1 MTRAAG
7 TQAAAAA
14 IRAPLAGVLDLAR
27 RRLRRTIIVVAA
39 AWILTF
45 AFAQEILVLLAQP
58 LTHAWENHRAELGA
72 PSLHFSALVEPF
84 WVYMTLAFWIGLF
97 VSSPFLFHQ
106 LWSALTRLR
115 RPSRRSMATPF
126 AAATTLCFAV
136 GAAFCYFV
144 VLPLAF
150 DFFLGYAT
158 RNLAHMSS
166 SLGFDVELGKPM
178 ALRPALYLEPYLA
191 LTIRMLVAF
200 GLVFELPI
208 VILFL
213 SSIGLVTHR
222 TMWRFNRWAIV
233 LAFVIAAILTPGPD
247 IVSQVAMAVPLVVL
261 YNLSI
266 LIALVMTRRREK
278 ATADAS

>member
-7 TQAAAAA
+7 TRPADAVRPA
-14 IRAPLAGVLDLAR
+14 LAGFLDLAR
-27 RRLRRTIIVVAA
+27 RRLRRTIIVVGLS
-39 AWILTF
+39 WILTF
-45 AFAQEILVLLAQP
+45 AFAQEIMVLLAQP

-72 PSLHFSALVEPF
+72 PALHFSALVEPF

-97 VSSPFLFHQ
+97 VASPFLFHQ
-106 LWSALTRLR
+106 LWRALTRLR
-115 RPSRRSMATPF
+115 SPGRRGMATPF

-150 DFFLGYAT
+150 DFFLGYASQ
-158 RNLAHMSS
+158 NLAHMSS
-166 SLGFDVELGKPM
+166 ALGLDVELGKPL
-178 ALRPALYLEPYLA
+178 ALKPALYLEPYLA

-208 VILFL
+208 AILFL

-222 TMWRFNRWAIV
+222 SMWRFNRWAIV
-233 LAFVIAAILTPGPD
+233 LAFVIAAVLTPGPD

-266 LIALVMTRRREK
+266 LIALVMTRRRELR
-278 ATADAS
+278 ADAS